1 MNNYT
6 LSADIIIITILIL
19 VIDCFYL
26 YGIRNIFSKQIMDV
40 QNSPLKMD
48 FLAAVLCYILIVF
61 GLYYFIIRENKSVFE
76 AFMFGV
82 VIYGIYE
89 LTTKA
94 IITNWRWQTVLL
106 DSVWGGILFGIVTAI
121 FYQYKK

>member
-6 LSADIIIITILIL
+6 LPADIIILTILIL

-61 GLYYFIIRENKSVFE
+61 GLYYFIIREKKSIFE
-76 AFMFGV
+76 AFILGV

>member
-1 MNNYT
+1 MI
-6 LSADIIIITILIL
+6 SADIIILTILIL
-19 VIDCFYL
+19 VIDCSYL

-48 FLAAVLCYILIVF
+48 FLAALLCYVLIIF
-61 GLYYFIIRENKSVFE
+61 GLYYFIIREKKSIFE
-76 AFMFGV
+76 AFILGIT
-82 VIYGIYE
+82 IYGIYE

-106 DSVWGGILFGIVTAI
+106 DTVWGGILFGIVTAL

>member
-1 MNNYT
+1 MNNYA
-6 LSADIIIITILIL
+6 LPADIIIITILIL

-48 FLAAVLCYILIVF
+48 FLAAVLCYVLIVF
-61 GLYYFIIRENKSVFE
+61 GLYYFIIREKKSVFE
-76 AFMFGV
+76 AFMLGI

-94 IITNWRWQTVLL
+94 IITNWRWETVLL
-106 DSVWGGILFGIVTAI
+106 DTVWGGVLFGIVTAI

>member
-1 MNNYT
+1 MIA
-6 LSADIIIITILIL
+6 ADIIIITILIL

-48 FLAAVLCYILIVF
+48 LLAAVLCYVLIVF
-61 GLYYFIIRENKSVFE
+61 GLYYFIIREKKSIFE
-76 AFMFGV
+76 AFMLGV

-94 IITNWRWQTVLL
+94 IITNWRWQTVIL
-106 DSVWGGILFGIVTAI
+106 DSVWGGILFGIVIAI

>member
-48 FLAAVLCYILIVF
+48 LLAAVLCYILIVF
-61 GLYYFIIRENKSVFE
+61 GLYYFIIRERKSIFE
-76 AFMFGV
+76 AFMLGV

-94 IITNWRWQTVLL
+94 IITNWRWQTVVL
-106 DSVWGGILFGIVTAI
+106 DSVWGGILFGIVVAI

>member
-6 LSADIIIITILIL
+6 LPADIIILTILIL
-19 VIDCFYL
+19 VIDCSYL
-26 YGIRNIFSKQIMDV
+26 YGIRNIFSKQIVDV

-48 FLAAVLCYILIVF
+48 FLAAVLCYVLIVF
-61 GLYYFIIRENKSVFE
+61 GLYYFIIRERKSIFE

-106 DSVWGGILFGIVTAI
+106 DTVWGGILFTIVTAI

>member
-1 MNNYT
+1 MIA
-6 LSADIIIITILIL
+6 ADIIILTILIL
-19 VIDCFYL
+19 VIDCSYL

-61 GLYYFIIRENKSVFE
+61 GLYYFIIREKKSVFE
-76 AFMFGV
+76 AFMFGII
-82 VIYGIYE
+82 IYGIYE

>member
-1 MNNYT
+1 MI
-6 LSADIIIITILIL
+6 SADIIILTILIL
-19 VIDCFYL
+19 VIDCSYL

-40 QNSPLKMD
+40 QNSPLQMD
-48 FLAAVLCYILIVF
+48 FLAAVLCYVLIVF
-61 GLYYFIIRENKSVFE
+61 GLYYFIIREKKSVFE
-76 AFMFGV
+76 AFMLGII
-82 VIYGIYE
+82 IYGIYE

>member
-1 MNNYT
+1 MIA
-6 LSADIIIITILIL
+6 ADIIILTILIL

-48 FLAAVLCYILIVF
+48 FLAAVLCYVLIVF
-61 GLYYFIIRENKSVFE
+61 GLYYFIIREKKSIFE
-76 AFMFGV
+76 AFMLGV

-121 FYQYKK
+121 FYRYKK

>member
-1 MNNYT
+1 MSNYT
-6 LSADIIIITILIL
+6 LAADIIILTILIL
-19 VIDCFYL
+19 VIDCSYL

-48 FLAAVLCYILIVF
+48 FLAAVLCYVLIVF
-61 GLYYFIIRENKSVFE
+61 GLYYFIIREKKSVFE
-76 AFMFGV
+76 AFMLGV

-94 IITNWRWQTVLL
+94 LITNWRWQTVML
-106 DSVWGGILFGIVTAI
+106 DSVWGGILFAIATAI

>member
-6 LSADIIIITILIL
+6 LPADIIIITILIL

-61 GLYYFIIRENKSVFE
+61 GLYYFIIREKKSVFE
-76 AFMFGV
+76 AFMLGA

-94 IITNWRWQTVLL
+94 IITNWRWETVLL
-106 DSVWGGILFGIVTAI
+106 DSVWGGILFAIVTAI

>member
-1 MNNYT
+1 MIA
-6 LSADIIIITILIL
+6 ADIIILTILIL
-19 VIDCFYL
+19 VTDCFYL

-40 QNSPLKMD
+40 QHTPLQMD
-48 FLAAVLCYILIVF
+48 VLSAVLCYILIIF

-76 AFMFGV
+76 AFMLGI

-94 IITNWRWQTVLL
+94 IITNWRWETVLL
-106 DSVWGGILFGIVTAI
+106 DTVWGGVLFGIVTAI